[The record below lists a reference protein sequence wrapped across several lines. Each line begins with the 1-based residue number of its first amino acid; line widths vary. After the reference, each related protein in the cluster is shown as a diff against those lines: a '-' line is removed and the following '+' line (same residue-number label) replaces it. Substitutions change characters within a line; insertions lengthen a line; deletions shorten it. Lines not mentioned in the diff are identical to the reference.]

1 MSEKYESV
9 DYGGYYRTEFYES
22 FMAETPYGKEQPD
35 DYHDINRISY
45 DDAKKSGAIN
55 SDNTHDLGDGC
66 YLSYRPGGSTTAWH
80 ENSSGVVDLIVNF
93 STSSKSWTVSE
104 TSRPLG
110 TVSDVFASDLYEKV
124 LNFMRDQPYLLGI
137 RFLSDRILSDSGLRI
152 WQRLFN
158 AGHVL
163 KIYDSEAKININVN
177 SVGELEKYLSH
188 TDKSYG
194 KYQYVLLEKSR
205 SSDANY
211 LFEMY
216 RLWRIS
222 GIYK

>member
-22 FMAETPYGKEQPD
+22 FMTETPYGKEQPD

-66 YLSYRPGGSTTAWH
+66 YLSYRSSGIVNAWH
-80 ENSSGVVDLIVNF
+80 EDTTGQADLILNL
-93 STSSKSWTVSE
+93 SAGSRSWTVTG
-104 TSRPLG
+104 TSRPKG
-110 TVSDVFASDLYEKV
+110 TKSDVFASELYEKV
-124 LNFMRDQPYLLGI
+124 LAFMKTQPNLLGI
-137 RFLSDRILSDSGLRI
+137 RFLGDQILSDSGLKL
-152 WQRLFN
+152 WKRLFDS
-158 AGHVL
+158 GHIIKV
-163 KIYDSEAKININVN
+163 YDNRAKVNFNI
-177 SVGELEKYLSH
+177 SSADELEQYLSK

-205 SSDANY
+205 SGDANY